1 MCTVCVAQNFRTSVL
16 TAHIQVS
23 GLLHLSQELP
33 TVENSEKSVQTVN
46 RPHSH
51 DNLFRTLSVLFA
63 SLTLLTYALNSNIVD
78 LFL

>member
-23 GLLHLSQELP
+23 GLLHLGQEPP
-33 TVENSEKSVQTVN
+33 TVESSVKSVQTVN

-51 DNLFRTLSVLFA
+51 DNLCRTLSVLFA
-63 SLTLLTYALNSNIVD
+63 LLILLTSALNPNIVD